1 MMITPVVDSAAWLRL
16 QREHTA
22 LLASTR
28 SSAHLRFIAAMQ
40 CTDPRTKGGKST
52 FRSNKFINN
61 K

>member
-1 MMITPVVDSAAWLRL
+1 MALAF

-28 SSAHLRFIAAMQ
+28 FSARMPFIAAMQ
-40 CTDPRTKGGKST
+40 CTDPRTNGGKST